1 MVKASTEYLA
11 LRQTNPEGTEPA
23 PPDPEDI
30 TMSKRSWE
38 HAYMKWKQSV
48 RAAAATESEKRF
60 ESLE

>member
-1 MVKASTEYLA
+1 MVKSSVEYHLA
-11 LRQTNPEGTEPA
+11 LRREDTLLCQ
-23 PPDPEDI
+23 PDPEDI

-48 RAAAATESEKRF
+48 RAAAATERF

>member
-1 MVKASTEYLA
+1 MVKSSVEYHLA
-11 LRQTNPEGTEPA
+11 LRREDTLLCQ
-23 PPDPEDI
+23 PDPEDI

-48 RAAAATESEKRF
+48 RVAAATESEKPF